1 LSYTLC
7 FLTRL
12 DSVLMLRRRR
22 PPNQGLWNG
31 VGGRIEP
38 LETPLEACL
47 REVREETGF
56 EIHSARFAGL
66 VSWTGF
72 EAPDGSLCVYIA
84 DAPAGEPATC
94 EEGELAW
101 KRREWVL
108 SSPEVVS
115 NIHLFGP
122 PVFAGLPA
130 RWHRF
135 TYRDGAIARHEVL
148 PLPR

>member
-1 LSYTLC
+1 MSYTLC

-38 LETPLEACL
+38 HESPLTGCL

-56 EIHSARFAGL
+56 ALRAARYAAL

-72 EAPDGSLCVYIA
+72 EAPDGSLHVFTA
-84 DAPAGEPATC
+84 EAPAGEPTAC

-101 KRREWVL
+101 KPRDWVL

-115 NIHLFGP
+115 NIHRFGP
-122 PVFAGLPA
+122 PVFAGLPP

-135 TYRDGAIARHEVL
+135 TYRDGAIARHDVL
-148 PLPR
+148 PMPR

>member
-1 LSYTLC
+1 
-7 FLTRL
+7 
-12 DSVLMLRRRR
+12 MLRRRR

-38 LETPLEACL
+38 AETPLAACL

-56 EIHSARFAGL
+56 EIGHARFAGL

-72 EAPDGSLCVYIA
+72 EVPNGAFAVFTAEAPG
-84 DAPAGEPATC
+84 GEPTPC

-101 KRREWVL
+101 KPRAWVL
-108 SSPEVVS
+108 GSPQVVS
-115 NIHLFGP
+115 NIHRYGAEVL
-122 PVFAGLPA
+122 AGLPP

-135 TYRDGAIARHEVL
+135 AYRDGAIERYDVL
-148 PLPR
+148 PL